1 MTAPPP
7 KTPLRSG
14 LGRLRNGQDS
24 TMHIIKSIQGNPGRW
39 TITDSHLSPDNERM
53 IYSSIT
59 PTVYMTSC
67 STLDSNP
74 AQIPIRFADP
84 PRRHSRMIWGSDEES
99 FGIWS
104 CRFSADGNE
113 VVAGGSG
120 KIFVY
125 DLLADRRTVK
135 IAAHNDDVNSCCWAD
150 TASGNIL
157 ISASDDSFIKVWYVQ
172 V

>member
-1 MTAPPP
+1 MKIT
-7 KTPLRSG
+7 
-14 LGRLRNGQDS
+14 
-24 TMHIIKSIQGNPGRW
+24 KSIQGNMGRW

-59 PTVYMTSC
+59 PTVHMTS
-67 STLDSNP
+67 TIDPNP
-74 AQIPIRFADP
+74 QQIPIRFADP
-84 PRRHSRMIWGSDEES
+84 PRRQSRSIWGFDEES
-99 FGIWS
+99 FGIYS

-135 IAAHNDDVNSCCWAD
+135 IAAHSDDVNSCCWAD

-157 ISASDDSFIKVWYVQ
+157 ISASDDSFIKVW
-172 V
+172 